1 MATLSY
7 RFDAPVSADR
17 VPARARR
24 VAIVGASGGT
34 GSYAVGHAL
43 ASGFHVTALVRDP
56 RRVPLQHPALRV
68 VQADVMQ
75 PATLL
80 GTFDGHEAVLVTLGT
95 RPEGADRPRRQ
106 PGVPVCSQG
115 TAHVVAEMRR
125 AGVARLVALSAA
137 GVGESR
143 RLGRFG
149 LGHLLHHLQRDAMA
163 DKERQEAVI
172 RASGLRWTLIRPVRF
187 NRDPAS
193 GRIELGEDLRWGLGT
208 VSRDD
213 VAELMVRLI
222 DQRSSVGCALTAC

>member
-7 RFDAPVSADR
+7 HFDAPVSADR

-24 VAIVGASGGT
+24 VAVVGASGGT
-34 GSYAVGHAL
+34 GSYVVGHAL

-68 VQADVMQ
+68 VQADVMR
-75 PATLL
+75 PPTLL
-80 GTFDGHEAVLVTLGT
+80 GVFDGHEAVLLTLGT

-106 PGVPVCSQG
+106 RGVPVCSQG
-115 TAHVVAEMRR
+115 TAHVIAEMRR
-125 AGVARLVALSAA
+125 AGVKRLIAISAA

-149 LGHLLHHLQRDAMA
+149 LGHLLHHLQRDTMV
-163 DKERQEAVI
+163 DQERQEKFV
-172 RASGLRWTLIRPVRF
+172 RASGLRWTLLRPVRF
-187 NRDPAS
+187 NRHPAS
-193 GRIELGEDLRWGLGT
+193 GRIEVGEDLRWGLST

-213 VAELMVRLI
+213 VAELMVKLI
-222 DQRSSVGCALTAC
+222 DQRSSIGRALTAA